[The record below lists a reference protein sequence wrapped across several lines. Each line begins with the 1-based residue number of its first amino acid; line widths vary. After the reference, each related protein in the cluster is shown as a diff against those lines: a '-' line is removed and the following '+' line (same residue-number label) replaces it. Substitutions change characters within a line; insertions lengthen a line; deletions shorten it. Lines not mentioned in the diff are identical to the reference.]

1 LSDPFRSIVITCS
14 SQTIQQSD
22 STLHSL
28 VTIAYLGQA
37 PRSPS
42 HFSPLALWESGL
54 GSHAMSSQAPFLPQK
69 KIPKQ
74 RLDALLVS
82 RELVPSRE
90 QASRFILAGRVKVD
104 GLVRDKPGK
113 VVPSDVEVE
122 IIPPECQYA
131 SRGGEKLAPA
141 LDAFGLSCSGLVVM
155 DVGASTGG
163 FTDCVLQ
170 RGAQRVY
177 AIDVGYGQLD
187 WRLRSDSRVIVM
199 DRMNIR
205 YLCHDDIP
213 ELVDLVVIDVSFI
226 SLKMVWP
233 VILQVL
239 KPQGYLVS
247 LIKPQ
252 FEVGKGQV
260 GKGGIVRDETLRQA
274 VKDKFV
280 QYAKFLSL
288 DVIGLMDSPILGKKG
303 NKEIVIGLQKR

>member
-1 LSDPFRSIVITCS
+1 MLS
-14 SQTIQQSD
+14 QQP
-22 STLHSL
+22 SL
-28 VTIAYLGQA
+28 LV
-37 PRSPS
+37 
-42 HFSPLALWESGL
+42 
-54 GSHAMSSQAPFLPQK
+54 K
-69 KIPKQ
+69 KTTKQ
-74 RLDALLVS
+74 RLDSLLVS

-90 QASRFILAGRVKVD
+90 QASRLILAGRVKVD

-113 VVPSDVEVE
+113 LVPSDVEVE
-122 IIPPECQYA
+122 IIQPECQYA
-131 SRGGEKLAPA
+131 SRAGEKLAPA
-141 LDAFGLSCSGLVVM
+141 LEAFGLSCSGWVVM

-170 RGAQRVY
+170 RGAERVY
-177 AIDVGYGQLD
+177 AIDVGYGQMD

-205 YLCHDDIP
+205 YLCPDDIP

-233 VILQVL
+233 VILPAL

-260 GKGGIVRDETLRQA
+260 GRGGIVRDETLRQA
-274 VKDKFV
+274 VKDQFV
-280 QYAKFLSL
+280 QYANFLSL
-288 DVIGLMDSPILGKKG
+288 DIIGLIDSPVLGKKG
-303 NKEIVIGLQKR
+303 NKEIVIGLKKR

>member
-1 LSDPFRSIVITCS
+1 VSSD
-14 SQTIQQSD
+14 
-22 STLHSL
+22 
-28 VTIAYLGQA
+28 A
-37 PRSPS
+37 
-42 HFSPLALWESGL
+42 
-54 GSHAMSSQAPFLPQK
+54 
-69 KIPKQ
+69 
-74 RLDALLVS
+74 
-82 RELVPSRE
+82 
-90 QASRFILAGRVKVD
+90 
-104 GLVRDKPGK
+104 
-113 VVPSDVEVE
+113 EVE
-122 IIPPECQYA
+122 ITPPECQYA

-187 WRLRSDSRVIVM
+187 WQLRSDSRVIVM

-205 YLCHDDIP
+205 YLCPDDIP
-213 ELVDLVVIDVSFI
+213 ELIDLIVIDVSFI
-226 SLKMVWP
+226 SLEMVWP

-260 GKGGIVRDETLRQA
+260 GKGGIVRDETARQA
-274 VKDKFV
+274 VKDQFV
-280 QYAKFLSL
+280 RLAELLSL
-288 DVIGLMDSPILGKKG
+288 DVIGLMDSPLLGKKG
-303 NKEIVIGLQKR
+303 NKEIVMGLQKR